1 MYSIIKGWG
10 GGRWNGREFSITSKL
25 LCSDDGESDTEES
38 GVVVE
43 LEEGGEAVDYVYSD
57 SEEAGGPSLPASYED
72 EEDFDSLLF

>member
-1 MYSIIKGWG
+1 M
-10 GGRWNGREFSITSKL
+10 
-25 LCSDDGESDTEES
+25 CSDDGESDTEDES

-57 SEEAGGPSLPASYED
+57 SEEAGDPSLPASYED

>member
-1 MYSIIKGWG
+1 M
-10 GGRWNGREFSITSKL
+10 
-25 LCSDDGESDTEES
+25 CSDDGESDTEDES

>member
-1 MYSIIKGWG
+1 MG
-10 GGRWNGREFSITSKL
+10 GTGFSITILKL
-25 LCSDDGESDTEES
+25 LSSDDGESDAEES

>member
-1 MYSIIKGWG
+1 MPYIYVVLIFGV
-10 GGRWNGREFSITSKL
+10 
-25 LCSDDGESDTEES
+25 SDDGESDVEEC
-38 GVVVE
+38 GTVVE